1 MNSLPDWGENSF
13 VVKASVNQQLS
24 LFENTSNN
32 QTSILEKLNKKY
44 ANKFPLL
51 SKHAVEL
58 FFDVDNEGKEII
70 SKAEFMEID
79 SNLVISKVI
88 GGSDV
93 DDSMTHLKKMIDA
106 LVKINNSDKFTEYIE
121 NKIEIEEPF

>member
-13 VVKASVNQQLS
+13 VPKAPVDQQLS
-24 LFENTSNN
+24 LFENTSIN

-44 ANKFPLL
+44 TNKPSLL
-51 SKHAVEL
+51 PKHAVEL
-58 FFDVDNEGKEII
+58 FFDTDDEGKEMI
-70 SKAEFMEID
+70 SKTQLMEID
-79 SNLVISKVI
+79 PNLVSKII
-88 GGSDV
+88 GTSDL

-121 NKIEIEEPF
+121 NKVEIEEPF